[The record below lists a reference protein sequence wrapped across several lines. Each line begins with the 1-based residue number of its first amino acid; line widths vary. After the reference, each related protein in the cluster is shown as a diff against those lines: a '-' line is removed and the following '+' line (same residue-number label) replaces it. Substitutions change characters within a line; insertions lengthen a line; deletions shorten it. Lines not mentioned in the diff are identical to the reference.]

1 MYTLRRWLGW
11 LGVLSVLVLWT
22 SAVAEEVR
30 LVYVGATDGSVWRG
44 VTQGLQ
50 EAQLLGGFTGYSYSM
65 QQMTPEAL
73 GSAGTILPPAAVVAA
88 TDAETLLR
96 LAANFAAASVAVV
109 NLTAD
114 DEALRQACRP
124 NLFHILPSTRMQAD
138 AVAQWQKKHPAAT
151 VQARAWHHDFT
162 KFAARELNNRFRKA
176 HGVPMDDA
184 AWAGWAALKILSE
197 TVARTQTTE
206 PGRILAYLRHELEF
220 DGQKGVPHTFRD
232 TGQLRQPLLL
242 VEEGKLRGEAPVPGV
257 ADSLDS
263 LGLSACPR

>member
-1 MYTLRRWLGW
+1 
-11 LGVLSVLVLWT
+11 
-22 SAVAEEVR
+22 
-30 LVYVGATDGSVWRG
+30 LVYVGAPEGSVWLG

-50 EAQLLGGFTGYSYSM
+50 EAKLLGSFTGHTYSV

-73 GSAGTILPPAAVVAA
+73 WQAGTVPPPAAVIAA

-96 LAANFAAASVAVV
+96 LAATPAASVAVL
-109 NLTAD
+109 NLTAED
-114 DEALRQACRP
+114 DALRQACLP
-124 NLFHILPSTRMQAD
+124 NLFHIPPSARMKAD
-138 AVAQWQKKHPAAT
+138 AVAQWQTKHPAAM

-197 TVARTQTTE
+197 TVARTQTAA

-232 TGQLRQPLLL
+232 TGQLRQPLLI
-242 VEEGKLRGEAPVPGV
+242 VAEGKLLGEAPVQGV
-257 ADSLDS
+257 ADGLDS
-263 LGLSACPR
+263 LGLPACPR